1 MLDRLLDRLLE
12 KMAKTSRIAV
22 WIAGGALILA
32 AFMVSIDVILRKTI
46 SVSMGGADEITG
58 YVFAVGTAWA
68 FTFTLL
74 DRANVRIDALYQ
86 FLPPYVRAIL
96 DIVSMIVLGGFMFLV
111 TKGAYSVF
119 YGSLGWPFGESEFW
133 SVSITPL
140 LTPLAIPQGL
150 WLVGLILFLFALAL
164 VLIRSLAALAKGD
177 LATVARVAG
186 PRTHQEE
193 VEEELQMAGA
203 AHAESAARETGEE

>member
-1 MLDRLLDRLLE
+1 MLDLLMR
-12 KMAKTSRIAV
+12 KTERVSRFAV

-32 AFMVSIDVILRKTI
+32 AFMVTIDVTLRKLFSI
-46 SVSMGGADEITG
+46 SMGGADEITG
-58 YVFAVGTAWA
+58 YVFAIGTTWA

-86 FLPPYVRAIL
+86 FLPRYVRAVM
-96 DIVSMIVLGGFMFLV
+96 DIFSVLVLGFFMFLV

-119 YGSLGWPFGESEFW
+119 YGSLGAPFGDTEFW

-140 LTPLAIPQGL
+140 LTPLALPQGL
-150 WLVGLILFLFALAL
+150 WLLGMILFMFALAL
-164 VLIRSLAALAKGD
+164 VFVRSLVALVKGD

-186 PRTHQEE
+186 PKTQQEE
-193 VEEELQMAGA
+193 VDEELHMAEA
-203 AHAESAARETGEE
+203 AHAESIAREKGEE

>member
-1 MLDRLLDRLLE
+1 MLDRLLE
-12 KMAKTSRIAV
+12 KTERVSQIAV
-22 WIAGGALILA
+22 WVAGGMLIFA
-32 AFMVSIDVILRKTI
+32 AFMVSIDVILRKLF

-58 YVFAVGTAWA
+58 YIFAIGTAWA

-86 FLPPYVRAIL
+86 FLPRPVCALL
-96 DIVSMIVLGGFMFLV
+96 DILGVLVLGWFMFLV

-119 YGSLGWPFGESEFW
+119 YGSLGWPFGDSEFW

-140 LTPLAIPQGL
+140 LTPLAVPQGL
-150 WLVGLILFLFALAL
+150 WVFGLFLFMFAIGMVLLRSIMAL
-164 VLIRSLAALAKGD
+164 VKGD
-177 LATVARVAG
+177 LVSVSRVAG

-193 VEEELQMAGA
+193 IEEELHMAEA
-203 AHAESAARETGEE
+203 AHSESVAREQGED